1 MLTKPRDPSPPT
13 SLYTRKRRR
22 RISPLMLIGIS
33 IPVLLAL
40 IAGGVLI
47 VLPRLQS
54 HAAAAV
60 NMDCTLLVPANP
72 LSAQGL
78 ATPYQLSATNQNNGP
93 CNEANANQGAFVQ
106 GVIYDPAT
114 GKFSVYSPLVIDQG
128 TQPAAAPVAPTLPAN
143 AVVGLWF
150 GFNGNNLTLQ
160 GAQGNTLRQARCVNG
175 LNQSIFGQ
183 FAYCNARAFFAAA
196 QQGIAAGLIQVP
208 ALATAKDGMPCPTTR
223 DFSVVD
229 QDQSDNVQTQYLAN
243 GNGQTAQLTAANT
256 AALGNATPL
265 GNPSDNALLTKFI
278 DPALG
283 CQPWQAPN
291 LADNNNM
298 VSALPLDE
306 IQAAMDQQAP
316 VALVPLTDPMTLNNN
331 NASLAKT
338 NLYRRGADQTPAANA
353 QQASGTTYCQNLLN
367 TGLPRIQLDMPLTI
381 NATTPAAD
389 AANSLF
395 TFLANRFMQS
405 YTNLNCQNLLN
416 KPNPVTVQ
424 TDGNGVVT
432 AATINGAGAAG
443 GAGAGN
449 GTGTGAGAGT
459 GNSGVQQIATGNAN
473 ITLDPN
479 AGNANVALNIM
490 YPNHPNQPINV
501 NVTRNSCTSQP
512 IFTQPENTDAQGANN
527 ANLVINRLR
536 GLQALPNNL
545 FFTVSDPAQKNANGQ
560 PTVVGCGSVTSN
572 GTTGQATLGTV
583 AGATG
588 ATNTG
593 TAACNTGAA
602 TGAPATAATTPTTG
616 NNGAATTPAAG
627 TGAAPVPATTPATGG
642 TACTNNGAAQPT
654 ATPAAPQ
661 MTPPASAGQTTP
673 ANAPY
678 HGKHKRW

>member
-1 MLTKPRDPSPPT
+1 MLTKPRDPSRVSPT

-22 RISPLMLIGIS
+22 KISPLMLIGIS

-40 IAGGVLI
+40 VAGGVLI

-78 ATPYQLSATNQNNGP
+78 ATPYQLSATNAANGP

-114 GKFSVYSPLVIDQG
+114 GKFSVYSPLVIDKG
-128 TQPAAAPVAPTLPAN
+128 TQPAVVPTAPTLPAN
-143 AVVGLWF
+143 AIVALWF

-160 GAQGNTLRQARCVNG
+160 GAQGNTLRQARCTNG

-183 FAYCNARAFFAAA
+183 FAYCNAPAFFAAA
-196 QQGIAAGLIQVP
+196 RQGIAAGLVQVP
-208 ALATAKDGMPCPTTR
+208 ALETAKDGKPCPTTR

-243 GNGQTAQLTAANT
+243 GNGQTAQLTAANM

-316 VALVPLTDPMTLNNN
+316 IALVPLTDPMTLNNN
-331 NASLAKT
+331 NASVAKT

-367 TGLPRIQLDMPLTI
+367 TGLPRIQLDMLLTI

-389 AANSLF
+389 MANSLF

-424 TDGNGVVT
+424 MNGAGVVT
-432 AATINGAGAAG
+432 AATINGAGAA
-443 GAGAGN
+443 A
-449 GTGTGAGAGT
+449 GAGAGT
-459 GNSGVQQIATGNAN
+459 GTGTGTGNGGVQQIATGNAN

-490 YPNHPNQPINV
+490 YPNHPNQQINV
-501 NVTRNSCTSQP
+501 NVTQNSCTNQP
-512 IFTQPENTDAQGANN
+512 IFTQSENTDGQGNN
-527 ANLVINRLR
+527 AANLVINHLR

-560 PTVVGCGSVTSN
+560 PTVVGCGSVTAN

-583 AGATG
+583 AAAAGATTG
-588 ATNTG
+588 TG
-593 TAACNTGAA
+593 TAACNPGTA
-602 TGAPATAATTPTTG
+602 GAPATAATPAATTAAG
-616 NNGAATTPAAG
+616 NGAA
-627 TGAAPVPATTPATGG
+627 PATTPVAAATP
-642 TACTNNGAAQPT
+642 CTNGTGQAT
-654 ATPAAPQ
+654 ATPAAGQ
-661 MTPPASAGQTTP
+661 MTP

>member
-1 MLTKPRDPSPPT
+1 MLTKPRDPSRVSPT
-13 SLYTRKRRR
+13 SLYTHKRRR
-22 RISPLMLIGIS
+22 KISPLMLIGIS

-40 IAGGVLI
+40 VAGGVLI

-78 ATPYQLSATNQNNGP
+78 ATPYQLSATNAANGA

-128 TQPAAAPVAPTLPAN
+128 TQPAVVPVAPTLPAN
-143 AVVGLWF
+143 AIVALWF

-183 FAYCNARAFFAAA
+183 FAYCNARAFFATA
-196 QQGIAAGLIQVP
+196 QQGIAAGLVQVP
-208 ALATAKDGMPCPTTR
+208 VLATAQDGKPCPTTR

-243 GNGQTAQLTAANT
+243 GNQTAQLTAANM
-256 AALGNATPL
+256 AALGNNATPL
-265 GNPSDNALLTKFI
+265 GNPSDNALLTRFI

-283 CQPWQAPN
+283 CQPWQAPD

-316 VALVPLTDPMTLNNN
+316 IALVPLTDPMTLNNN

-367 TGLPRIQLDMPLTI
+367 IGLPRIQLDMPMTI

-424 TDGNGVVT
+424 MNGAGIVT

-443 GAGAGN
+443 GAG
-449 GTGTGAGAGT
+449 TGAG
-459 GNSGVQQIATGNAN
+459 GVQQIATGNAN

-490 YPNHPNQPINV
+490 YPNHPNQQINV
-501 NVTRNSCTSQP
+501 NVTRNSCTNQP
-512 IFTQPENTDAQGANN
+512 IFTQPENTDAQGNN
-527 ANLVINRLR
+527 TANLVINNLR
-536 GLQALPNNL
+536 GLQTLPNNL
-545 FFTVSDPAQKNANGQ
+545 FFTVSDPTQKNANGQ

-572 GTTGQATLGTV
+572 GTTGLATLGTV
-583 AGATG
+583 AAANG

-593 TAACNTGAA
+593 GTPACNPGAA
-602 TGAPATAATTPTTG
+602 TGAPATAATAPATTATVPAAG
-616 NNGAATTPAAG
+616 NGAAPTA
-627 TGAAPVPATTPATGG
+627 ATTPATGG
-642 TACTNNGAAQPT
+642 TACTNNGTGQPT
-654 ATPAAPQ
+654 ATPAASQ

>member
-1 MLTKPRDPSPPT
+1 MLTKPRDPSRVSPT

-40 IAGGVLI
+40 VAGGVLI

-54 HAAAAV
+54 HAAQATP

-78 ATPYQLSATNQNNGP
+78 ATPYQLSATNAANGP

-128 TQPAAAPVAPTLPAN
+128 TQPAVAPVAPTLPAN

-196 QQGIAAGLIQVP
+196 QQGIAAGLVQVP

-256 AALGNATPL
+256 TALGNGATPL

-283 CQPWQAPN
+283 CQPWQAPD

-316 VALVPLTDPMTLNNN
+316 IALVPLTDPMTLNNN

-367 TGLPRIQLDMPLTI
+367 TGLPRIQLDMPMTI

-424 TDGNGVVT
+424 MNGAGVVT
-432 AATINGAGAAG
+432 SATINGAGAAG
-443 GAGAGN
+443 GAGAGTGT
-449 GTGTGAGAGT
+449 GTGTGAGT
-459 GNSGVQQIATGNAN
+459 GNGGVQQVATGKAN

-490 YPNHPNQPINV
+490 YPNHPNQQINV
-501 NVTRNSCTSQP
+501 NVTRNSCTNQP
-512 IFTQPENTDAQGANN
+512 IFTQSENTDGQGNN
-527 ANLVINRLR
+527 TANLVINNLR
-536 GLQALPNNL
+536 GLQTLPNNL

-583 AGATG
+583 VAANGTA
-588 ATNTG
+588 NTG
-593 TAACNTGAA
+593 TAACNTGAP
-602 TGAPATAATTPTTG
+602 TGAPATT
-616 NNGAATTPAAG
+616 ATTPAAG
-627 TGAAPVPATTPATGG
+627 NSAAPAAATTPATSG
-642 TACTNNGAAQPT
+642 TACTNNGAAGQAT
-654 ATPAAPQ
+654 GTPAANQ
-661 MTPPASAGQTTP
+661 ATPPASAGQTTP
-673 ANAPY
+673 TNAPY